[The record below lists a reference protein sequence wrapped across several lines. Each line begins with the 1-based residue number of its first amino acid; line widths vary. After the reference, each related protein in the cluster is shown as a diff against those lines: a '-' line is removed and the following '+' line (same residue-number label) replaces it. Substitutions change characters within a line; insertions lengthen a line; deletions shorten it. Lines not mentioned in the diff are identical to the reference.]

1 VNPDYSLP
9 DLPDAGIL
17 DTNEKGEYTG
27 TSNCQARH
35 KQTRPDIRTCL
46 LVTSLAVRCTGIL
59 ALFVGIQDPGI
70 RKIRLRFSSLRNG

>member
-1 VNPDYSLP
+1 MSNLVNALNLDHPDYSLP

-35 KQTRPDIRTCL
+35 HETI
-46 LVTSLAVRCTGIL
+46 
-59 ALFVGIQDPGI
+59 
-70 RKIRLRFSSLRNG
+70 